1 MTHKRKKPLHG
12 AFIALFD
19 ILGLGA
25 ALVVFAYFHHVM
37 PRSGGDPITIATPA
51 PVAPSA
57 PTPTPKPYLMSMLD
71 ETASP
76 YQDEPVST
84 PEPTAAPIGDF
95 SQTFPKKAA
104 TGGYRSYQDD
114 NISVNVEQVYRD
126 KVTYYCAD
134 IYIRNIAYLKTA
146 FADDTFGTGHSD
158 WPKNIAADNNA
169 IIAIN
174 GDYYGARQ
182 SGLVIRNG
190 QLYRDAMRR
199 DVLLLYLDG
208 TMETYS
214 KDDFNLDDAISRGA
228 YQSWAF
234 GPSLLDAQGHALT
247 KFESRVSGE
256 NPRCAIGY
264 YAPGHYCFVVVDG
277 RQADS
282 EGMTLAELASLME
295 LLGCKVAYNLDGG
308 ATATMVFEGEVINEP
323 SGGGRASSDII
334 YIGYGADSVQGGN

>member
-1 MTHKRKKPLHG
+1 MTHRNRKPLRG

-37 PRSGGDPITIATPA
+37 PRSGGEPIRTISTPA
-51 PVAPSA
+51 PVALS
-57 PTPTPKPYLMSMLD
+57 TPTPRPYLMSMLD
-71 ETASP
+71 ESP
-76 YQDEPVST
+76 SPNEDGVLST

-95 SQTFPKKAA
+95 SQTFPKKPVS
-104 TGGYRSYQDD
+104 GGYRSYQDE
-114 NISVNVEQVYRD
+114 NISISIEQVYRD

-134 IYIRNIAYLKTA
+134 IYISNIAYLKTA
-146 FADDTFGTGHSD
+146 FADDTFGSGHSE
-158 WPKNIAADNNA
+158 WPKKLAAQNDA
-169 IIAIN
+169 ILAIN

-182 SGLVIRNG
+182 TGLVIRNG

-208 TMETYS
+208 TMDTYS
-214 KDDFNLDDAISRGA
+214 KDTFNLDDAIARGA

-247 KFESRVSGE
+247 KFDSRVSGE

-264 YAPGHYCFVVVDG
+264 YEPGHYCFVVVDG

-282 EGMTLAELASLME
+282 EGMTLSELASLME

-323 SGGGRASSDII
+323 AGGGRASSDII
-334 YIGYGADSVQGGN
+334 YIGYGESSAQGGN